1 MKLPLSFLQGRTA
14 RRAGVIVLVLLAAA
28 SVVAGRER
36 PAPAEPAAVGV
47 RPTRVAAGAPVA
59 DIDLGSLER
68 ATLAAPGNDPF
79 APRSFA
85 PPPVAQAPAAPQA
98 PSAPPL
104 PFVYIGKV
112 TQDGKTEFYV
122 TRDDDLISIAA
133 GQKIDAEYRVD
144 AITDSSI
151 RFTYLPLKTPQSLE
165 LPEAGG

>member
-1 MKLPLSFLQGRTA
+1 MKPAFLNRKTA
-14 RRAGVIVLVLLAAA
+14 RRAGAIALVLAAAA
-28 SVVAGRER
+28 SVVTGRER
-36 PAPAEPAAVGV
+36 PVPEVVAPGAARPARAAAPAL
-47 RPTRVAAGAPVA
+47 